1 MRKILLLFL
10 CFFLFQFVNGQVCNE
25 IKNYAES
32 IDTTERPVYLVVDKM
47 PEIFD
52 SINLMNLFRDSKIL
66 KELECCPIRIWF
78 AFTVESDSTLSN
90 VRACANMVNCNDS
103 LIQSETILLN
113 DRVETLLKNTKS
125 KPGILNGE
133 KVAVYCISY
142 IHYECME

>member
-1 MRKILLLFL
+1 MRKVFLFFL

-25 IKNYAES
+25 IKNYYES

-47 PEIFD
+47 PEIFE

-90 VRACANMVNCNDS
+90 VRACANMINCNDS

-113 DRVETLLKNTKS
+113 DRVENLLKNTKS
-125 KPGILNGE
+125 NPGILNGE
-133 KVAVYCISY
+133 KVAVYCIRN